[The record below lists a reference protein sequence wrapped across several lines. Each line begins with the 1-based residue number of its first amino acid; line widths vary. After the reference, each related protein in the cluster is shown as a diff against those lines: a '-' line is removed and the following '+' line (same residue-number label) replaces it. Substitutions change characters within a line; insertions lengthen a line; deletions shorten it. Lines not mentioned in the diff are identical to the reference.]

1 MPQSTPSCLYVATTL
16 RCFKVGG
23 RQHASTR
30 RIVTF
35 IFRLQHRRERQIN
48 ALKTQDSRLRGTP
61 QDSASRR
68 YSCPMFE
75 SPGRT
80 AARGVAEKKGQLN
93 RHEKGRC

>member
-1 MPQSTPSCLYVATTL
+1 MPQSTPSCLYVATSL

-68 YSCPMFE
+68 YH
-75 SPGRT
+75 
-80 AARGVAEKKGQLN
+80 V
-93 RHEKGRC
+93 

>member
-1 MPQSTPSCLYVATTL
+1 MPQSTPSCLYVATSL

-68 YSCPMFE
+68 YSCTMFE
-75 SPGRT
+75 RPGRT
-80 AARGVAEKKGQLN
+80 AAHEGVPEAEKK
-93 RHEKGRC
+93 RIGRKKVS